1 MAKQAAKKS
10 KQNRRKRGRRLLL
23 PALLLALPL
32 CLLCRMSAVAQL
44 VHLCPADVYLED
56 LPAAFDGARLLFV
69 SDLNIQGAADGA
81 HSAALFKKLAT
92 LSPDLLL
99 LGGDYVRSEDPD
111 GAQAF
116 FEALA
121 AFEAPLGKFA
131 VAGEA
136 DENTSSLETALGSA
150 GVALLTDACATVERG
165 GEALIIAG
173 LSDVSRN
180 ETPYADLGRAFSGE
194 ECVLVL
200 SHNPSAYVGVRVAE
214 ARGGGA
220 WADLVLAGHNLGGQ
234 IRLFGRTMRTLPP
247 EEARCLAGW
256 FYEGDLPMLVSQ
268 GVRCPGLPL
277 RLGSRSEVWLL
288 TLRRA

>member
-1 MAKQAAKKS
+1 M
-10 KQNRRKRGRRLLL
+10 
-23 PALLLALPL
+23 
-32 CLLCRMSAVAQL
+32 
-44 VHLCPADVYLED
+44 
-56 LPAAFDGARLLFV
+56 
-69 SDLNIQGAADGA
+69 
-81 HSAALFKKLAT
+81 
-92 LSPDLLL
+92 
-99 LGGDYVRSEDPD
+99 
-111 GAQAF
+111 
-116 FEALA
+116 
-121 AFEAPLGKFA
+121 
-131 VAGEA
+131 
-136 DENTSSLETALGSA
+136 
-150 GVALLTDACATVERG
+150 
-165 GEALIIAG
+165 
-173 LSDVSRN
+173 SRN
-180 ETPYADLGRAFSGE
+180 ETPYADLGRAFSGD

-268 GVRCPGLPL
+268 GLRCPGLPL